1 VRTRT
6 VPRNPY
12 SVLDVVVVG
21 LSKRR
26 RRRRPQSAPS
36 CNVST
41 ASSSPSAVIGSV
53 GHQPLPP
60 LVALALGRRRL
71 LAGSLHWSSPSGA
84 VSLASLAAKR
94 EAGRGTTGSAGT
106 TGASQP
112 RAVAF
117 SFLDRPLTLC
127 SRAAPIWTEPE
138 VPRNDRRLGRQPI
151 ISRPITP

>member
-1 VRTRT
+1 MRTRT

-60 LVALALGRRRL
+60 LVALALG
-71 LAGSLHWSSPSGA
+71 
-84 VSLASLAAKR
+84 
-94 EAGRGTTGSAGT
+94 AGT
-106 TGASQP
+106 ILGVRFIFMALAKWGAKADENL
-112 RAVAF
+112 RVAICLWKCF
-117 SFLDRPLTLC
+117 CWSLMELFVLLFTALLC
-127 SRAAPIWTEPE
+127 VRSGWLLPP
-138 VPRNDRRLGRQPI
+138 
-151 ISRPITP
+151 